1 MSYMFNKEGKSMLK
15 KLTIPLIIFLFIVS
29 CEKSPKKNIQTTLP
43 KPTLTLKSGD
53 YTMDNDNSSIK
64 WTGRELSTKS
74 HYGSLQMKDG
84 SITINTDGTVNGI
97 IKIDMTTIDC
107 EDLQGRSKASL
118 ERHLRSDDFFSVE
131 SHPIATLTFK
141 SEGGIGAGNKLAF
154 NGDLE
159 IKGISHP
166 ISFESEVKSVDP
178 KVNALIDMTFDRS
191 KYNVRFRSGT
201 FFQNLGDKLI
211 YDDIELSVDI
221 KTL

>member
-1 MSYMFNKEGKSMLK
+1 MLK
-15 KLTIPLIIFLFIVS
+15 KSLIPAILILFIVS
-29 CEKSPKKNIQTTLP
+29 CEKSSKKKIDTSLP
-43 KPTLTLKSGD
+43 KPTLSLSSGD
-53 YTMDNDNSSIK
+53 YVMDNDNSSIK

-74 HYGSLQMKDG
+74 HYGSLQMKNG
-84 SITINTDGTVNGI
+84 SLTVNTDGTVNGI

-166 ISFESEVKSVDP
+166 ISFESEVKNVDP
-178 KVNALIDMTFDRS
+178 KVSALVNMTFDRS

-211 YDDIELSVDI
+211 YDDIEISVDI
-221 KTL
+221 RTL

>member
-1 MSYMFNKEGKSMLK
+1 MLK
-15 KLTIPLIIFLFIVS
+15 KFLIPAILILFIVS
-29 CEKSPKKNIQTTLP
+29 CEKSSKKKIDTSLP
-43 KPTLTLKSGD
+43 KPTLSLSSGD
-53 YTMDNDNSSIK
+53 YVMDNDNSSIK

-74 HYGSLQMKDG
+74 HYGSLQMKNG
-84 SITINTDGTVNGI
+84 SLTVNTDGTINGI

-178 KVNALIDMTFDRS
+178 KVTALVDMTFDRS

-211 YDDIELSVDI
+211 YDDIEISVDI
-221 KTL
+221 RTL

>member
-1 MSYMFNKEGKSMLK
+1 MLK
-15 KLTIPLIIFLFIVS
+15 KFLIPAILILFIVS
-29 CEKSPKKNIQTTLP
+29 CEKSSKKKINTSLP
-43 KPTLTLKSGD
+43 KPTLSLSSGD
-53 YTMDNDNSSIK
+53 YVMDNDNSSIK

-74 HYGSLQMKDG
+74 HYGSLQMKNG
-84 SITINTDGTVNGI
+84 SLTVNTDGTVNGI

-166 ISFESEVKSVDP
+166 ISFESELKSVDP
-178 KVNALIDMTFDRS
+178 KVSALVDMTFDRS

-211 YDDIELSVDI
+211 YDDIEISVDI
-221 KTL
+221 RTL

>member
-1 MSYMFNKEGKSMLK
+1 MLK
-15 KLTIPLIIFLFIVS
+15 KFLIPAILILFIVS
-29 CEKSPKKNIQTTLP
+29 CEKSSKKKINTSLP
-43 KPTLTLKSGD
+43 KPTLSLSSGD
-53 YTMDNDNSSIK
+53 YVMDNDNSSIK

-74 HYGSLQMKDG
+74 HYGSLQMKNG
-84 SITINTDGTVNGI
+84 SLTVNTDGTVNGI

-166 ISFESEVKSVDP
+166 ISFESELKNVDP
-178 KVNALIDMTFDRS
+178 KVSALVDMTFDRS

-211 YDDIELSVDI
+211 YDDIEISVDI
-221 KTL
+221 RTL

>member
-1 MSYMFNKEGKSMLK
+1 MLK
-15 KLTIPLIIFLFIVS
+15 KFLIPTILILFIVS
-29 CEKSPKKNIQTTLP
+29 CEKSSKKKIDTSLP
-43 KPTLTLKSGD
+43 KPTLSLSSGD
-53 YTMDNDNSSIK
+53 YVMDNDNSSIK

-74 HYGSLQMKDG
+74 HYGSLQMKNG
-84 SITINTDGTVNGI
+84 SLTVNTDGTINGI

-178 KVNALIDMTFDRS
+178 KVTALVDMTFDRS

-211 YDDIELSVDI
+211 YDDIEISVDI
-221 KTL
+221 RTL

>member
-1 MSYMFNKEGKSMLK
+1 MLK
-15 KLTIPLIIFLFIVS
+15 KFLIPAILILFIVS
-29 CEKSPKKNIQTTLP
+29 CEKSSKKKIDTSLP
-43 KPTLTLKSGD
+43 KPTLSLSSGD
-53 YTMDNDNSSIK
+53 YVMDNDNSSIK

-74 HYGSLQMKDG
+74 HYGSLQMKNG
-84 SITINTDGTVNGI
+84 SLTVNTDGTINGI

-131 SHPIATLTFK
+131 SHPIATLTFN

-166 ISFESEVKSVDP
+166 ISFESELKSVDP
-178 KVNALIDMTFDRS
+178 KVSALVDMTFDRS

-211 YDDIELSVDI
+211 YDDIEISVDI
-221 KTL
+221 RTL

>member
-1 MSYMFNKEGKSMLK
+1 MLK
-15 KLTIPLIIFLFIVS
+15 KFLIPAILILFIVS
-29 CEKSPKKNIQTTLP
+29 CDKSSKKKIDTSLP
-43 KPTLTLKSGD
+43 KPTLSLSSGD
-53 YTMDNDNSSIK
+53 YVMDKNNSSIK

-74 HYGSLQMKDG
+74 HYGSLQMKNG
-84 SITINTDGTVNGI
+84 SLTVNTDGTVNGI

-107 EDLQGRSKASL
+107 EDLQGRSKSSL
-118 ERHLRSDDFFSVE
+118 ERHLRSDDFFSVK

-178 KVNALIDMTFDRS
+178 KVNALVDMTFDRS

-211 YDDIELSVDI
+211 YDDIEISVHI
-221 KTL
+221 

>member
-1 MSYMFNKEGKSMLK
+1 MLK
-15 KLTIPLIIFLFIVS
+15 KFLIPVILISFIVS
-29 CEKSPKKNIQTTLP
+29 CEKSSKKKIDTSLP
-43 KPTLTLKSGD
+43 KPTLSLSSGD
-53 YTMDNDNSSIK
+53 YIMDNDNSSIK

-74 HYGSLQMKDG
+74 HYGSLQMKNG
-84 SITINTDGTVNGI
+84 SLTVNTDGTINGI

-141 SEGGIGAGNKLAF
+141 SQGGIGAGNKLAF

-178 KVNALIDMTFDRS
+178 KVTALVDMTFDRS

-211 YDDIELSVDI
+211 YDDIEISVDI
-221 KTL
+221 RTL

>member
-1 MSYMFNKEGKSMLK
+1 MLK
-15 KLTIPLIIFLFIVS
+15 KFLIPAILISFIVS
-29 CEKSPKKNIQTTLP
+29 CEKSSKKKIDTSLP
-43 KPTLTLKSGD
+43 KPTLSLSSGD
-53 YTMDNDNSSIK
+53 YVMDNDNSSIK

-74 HYGSLQMKDG
+74 HYGSLQMKNG
-84 SITINTDGTVNGI
+84 SLTVNTDGTVNGI

-178 KVNALIDMTFDRS
+178 KVSALVDMTFDRS

-211 YDDIELSVDI
+211 YDDIEISVDI
-221 KTL
+221 RTL

>member
-1 MSYMFNKEGKSMLK
+1 MLK
-15 KLTIPLIIFLFIVS
+15 KFLIPAILILFIVS
-29 CEKSPKKNIQTTLP
+29 CEKSSKKKINTSLP
-43 KPTLTLKSGD
+43 KPTLSLSSGD
-53 YTMDNDNSSIK
+53 YVMDNDNSSIK

-74 HYGSLQMKDG
+74 HYGSLQMKNG
-84 SITINTDGTVNGI
+84 SLTVNTDGTVNGI

-166 ISFESEVKSVDP
+166 ISFESEVKNVDP
-178 KVNALIDMTFDRS
+178 KVTALVDMTFDRT

-211 YDDIELSVDI
+211 YDDIEISVDI
-221 KTL
+221 RTL

>member
-1 MSYMFNKEGKSMLK
+1 MLK
-15 KLTIPLIIFLFIVS
+15 KFLIPAILLLFIVS
-29 CEKSPKKNIQTTLP
+29 CEKSSKKKIDTSLP
-43 KPTLTLKSGD
+43 RPTLSLSSGD
-53 YTMDNDNSSIK
+53 YVMDNDNSSIK
-64 WTGRELSTKS
+64 WTGKELSTKS
-74 HYGSLQMKDG
+74 HYGSLQMKNG
-84 SITINTDGTVNGI
+84 SLTVNTDGTVKGI

-166 ISFESEVKSVDP
+166 ISFESELKSVDP
-178 KVNALIDMTFDRS
+178 KVSALVDMTFDRS

-211 YDDIELSVDI
+211 YDDIEISVDI
-221 KTL
+221 RTL

>member
-1 MSYMFNKEGKSMLK
+1 MLK
-15 KLTIPLIIFLFIVS
+15 KFLIPTILILFIVS
-29 CEKSPKKNIQTTLP
+29 CEKSSKKKINTSLP
-43 KPTLTLKSGD
+43 KPTLSLSSGD
-53 YTMDNDNSSIK
+53 YVMDNDNSSIK

-74 HYGSLQMKDG
+74 HYGSLQMKNG
-84 SITINTDGTVNGI
+84 SLTVNTDGTVNGI

-166 ISFESEVKSVDP
+166 ISFESELKSVDP
-178 KVNALIDMTFDRS
+178 KVSALVDMTFDRS

-211 YDDIELSVDI
+211 YDDIEISVDI
-221 KTL
+221 RTL

>member
-1 MSYMFNKEGKSMLK
+1 MLK
-15 KLTIPLIIFLFIVS
+15 KFLIPTILILFIVS
-29 CEKSPKKNIQTTLP
+29 CEKSSKKKIDTSLP
-43 KPTLTLKSGD
+43 KPTLSLSSGD

-74 HYGSLQMKDG
+74 HYGSLQMKNG
-84 SITINTDGTVNGI
+84 SLTVNTDGTVNGI

-166 ISFESEVKSVDP
+166 ISFESEVKNVDP
-178 KVNALIDMTFDRS
+178 KVSALVNMTFDRS

-211 YDDIELSVDI
+211 YDDIEISVDI
-221 KTL
+221 RTL

>member
-1 MSYMFNKEGKSMLK
+1 MSYILNKEGKSMLK

-43 KPTLTLKSGD
+43 KPTLTLNSGD

-84 SITINTDGTVNGI
+84 SISINTDGTVNGI

>member
-1 MSYMFNKEGKSMLK
+1 MLK
-15 KLTIPLIIFLFIVS
+15 KFLIPAILLLFIVS
-29 CEKSPKKNIQTTLP
+29 CEKSSKKKINTSLP
-43 KPTLTLKSGD
+43 KPTLSLSSGD
-53 YTMDNDNSSIK
+53 YVMDNDNSSIK

-74 HYGSLQMKDG
+74 HYGSLQMKNG
-84 SITINTDGTVNGI
+84 SLTVNTDGTVNGI

-166 ISFESEVKSVDP
+166 ISFESEVKNVDP
-178 KVNALIDMTFDRS
+178 KVSALVNMTFDRS

-211 YDDIELSVDI
+211 YDDIEISVDI
-221 KTL
+221 ITL

>member
-1 MSYMFNKEGKSMLK
+1 MLK
-15 KLTIPLIIFLFIVS
+15 KFLIPAILILFIVS
-29 CEKSPKKNIQTTLP
+29 CEKSSKKKINTSLP
-43 KPTLTLKSGD
+43 KPTLSLSSGD
-53 YTMDNDNSSIK
+53 YVMDNDNSSIK

-74 HYGSLQMKDG
+74 HYGSLQMKNG
-84 SITINTDGTVNGI
+84 SLTINTDGTVNGI

-166 ISFESEVKSVDP
+166 ISFESELKSVDP
-178 KVNALIDMTFDRS
+178 KVSALVDMTFDRS

-211 YDDIELSVDI
+211 YDDIEISVDI
-221 KTL
+221 RTL

>member
-1 MSYMFNKEGKSMLK
+1 MLK
-15 KLTIPLIIFLFIVS
+15 KFLIPAILILFIVS
-29 CEKSPKKNIQTTLP
+29 CEKSSKKKIDTSLP
-43 KPTLTLKSGD
+43 KPTLSLSSGD
-53 YTMDNDNSSIK
+53 YVMDNDNSSIK

-74 HYGSLQMKDG
+74 HYGSLQMKNG
-84 SITINTDGTVNGI
+84 SLTVNTDGTVNGI

-178 KVNALIDMTFDRS
+178 KVSALVDMTFDRS

-211 YDDIELSVDI
+211 YDDIEISVDI
-221 KTL
+221 RTL

>member
-1 MSYMFNKEGKSMLK
+1 MLK
-15 KLTIPLIIFLFIVS
+15 KFLIPAILILFIVS
-29 CEKSPKKNIQTTLP
+29 CEKSSKKKINTSLP
-43 KPTLTLKSGD
+43 KPTLSLSSGD
-53 YTMDNDNSSIK
+53 YVMDNDNSSIK

-74 HYGSLQMKDG
+74 HYGSLQMKNG
-84 SITINTDGTVNGI
+84 SLTVNTDGTVNGI

-178 KVNALIDMTFDRS
+178 KVSALVNMTFDRS

-211 YDDIELSVDI
+211 YDDIEISVDI
-221 KTL
+221 RTL

>member
-1 MSYMFNKEGKSMLK
+1 MLK
-15 KLTIPLIIFLFIVS
+15 KFLIPAILILFIVS
-29 CEKSPKKNIQTTLP
+29 CEKSSKKKINTSLP
-43 KPTLTLKSGD
+43 KPTLSLSSGD
-53 YTMDNDNSSIK
+53 YVMDNDNSSIK

-74 HYGSLQMKDG
+74 HYGSLQMKNG
-84 SITINTDGTVNGI
+84 SLTVNTDGTINGM

-166 ISFESEVKSVDP
+166 ISFESELKSVDT
-178 KVNALIDMTFDRS
+178 KVSALVDMTFDRS

-211 YDDIELSVDI
+211 YDDIEISVDI
-221 KTL
+221 RTL

>member
-1 MSYMFNKEGKSMLK
+1 MLK
-15 KLTIPLIIFLFIVS
+15 KFLIPAILILFIVS
-29 CEKSPKKNIQTTLP
+29 CEKSSKKKINTSLP
-43 KPTLTLKSGD
+43 KPTLSLSSGD
-53 YTMDNDNSSIK
+53 YVMDNDNSSIK

-74 HYGSLQMKDG
+74 HYGSLQMKNG
-84 SITINTDGTVNGI
+84 SLTVNTDGTVNGI

-166 ISFESEVKSVDP
+166 ISFESEVKNVDP
-178 KVNALIDMTFDRS
+178 KVSALVNMTFDRS

-211 YDDIELSVDI
+211 YDDIEISVDI
-221 KTL
+221 RTL

>member
-1 MSYMFNKEGKSMLK
+1 MLK
-15 KLTIPLIIFLFIVS
+15 KFLIPAILISFIVS
-29 CEKSPKKNIQTTLP
+29 CEKSSKKKIDTSLP
-43 KPTLTLKSGD
+43 KPTLSLSSGD
-53 YTMDNDNSSIK
+53 YIMDNDNSSIK

-74 HYGSLQMKDG
+74 HYGSLQMKNG
-84 SITINTDGTVNGI
+84 SLTVNTDGTINGI

-166 ISFESEVKSVDP
+166 ISFESELKSVDP
-178 KVNALIDMTFDRS
+178 KVSALVDMTFDRS

-211 YDDIELSVDI
+211 YDDIEISVDI
-221 KTL
+221 RTL

>member
-1 MSYMFNKEGKSMLK
+1 MLK
-15 KLTIPLIIFLFIVS
+15 KFLIPAILLLFIVS
-29 CEKSPKKNIQTTLP
+29 CEKSSKKKINTSLP
-43 KPTLTLKSGD
+43 KPTLSLSSGD
-53 YTMDNDNSSIK
+53 YVMDNDNSSIK

-74 HYGSLQMKDG
+74 HYGSLQMKNG
-84 SITINTDGTVNGI
+84 SLTVNTDGTVNGI

-141 SEGGIGAGNKLAF
+141 SEGGIAAGNKLAF

-178 KVNALIDMTFDRS
+178 KVTALVDMTFDRS

-211 YDDIELSVDI
+211 YDDIEITVDI
-221 KTL
+221 ITL

>member
-1 MSYMFNKEGKSMLK
+1 MLK
-15 KLTIPLIIFLFIVS
+15 KFLIPAILISFIVS
-29 CEKSPKKNIQTTLP
+29 CEKSSKKKIDTSLP
-43 KPTLTLKSGD
+43 KPTLSLSSGD
-53 YTMDNDNSSIK
+53 YIMDNDNSSIK

-84 SITINTDGTVNGI
+84 SLTVNTDGTINGI

-166 ISFESEVKSVDP
+166 ISFESELKSVDP
-178 KVNALIDMTFDRS
+178 KVSALVDMTFDRS

-211 YDDIELSVDI
+211 YDDIEISVDI
-221 KTL
+221 RTL

>member
-1 MSYMFNKEGKSMLK
+1 MLK
-15 KLTIPLIIFLFIVS
+15 KFLIPAILLLFIVS
-29 CEKSPKKNIQTTLP
+29 CEKSSKKKINTSLP
-43 KPTLTLKSGD
+43 KPTLSLSSGD
-53 YTMDNDNSSIK
+53 YVMDNDNSSIK

-74 HYGSLQMKDG
+74 HYGSLQMKNG
-84 SITINTDGTVNGI
+84 SLTVNTDGTINGI

-166 ISFESEVKSVDP
+166 ISFESELKSVDP
-178 KVNALIDMTFDRS
+178 KVSALVDMTFDRS
-191 KYNVRFRSGT
+191 KYNVRFRS
-201 FFQNLGDKLI
+201 
-211 YDDIELSVDI
+211 ELSFKIWVI
-221 KTL
+221 N

>member
-1 MSYMFNKEGKSMLK
+1 MLK
-15 KLTIPLIIFLFIVS
+15 KFLIPAILILFIVS
-29 CEKSPKKNIQTTLP
+29 CEKSSKKKINTSLP
-43 KPTLTLKSGD
+43 KPTLSLSSGD
-53 YTMDNDNSSIK
+53 YVMDNDNSSIK

-74 HYGSLQMKDG
+74 HYGSLQMKNG
-84 SITINTDGTVNGI
+84 SLTVNTDGTINGI

-166 ISFESEVKSVDP
+166 ISFESEVKNVDP
-178 KVNALIDMTFDRS
+178 KVTALVDMTFDRS

-211 YDDIELSVDI
+211 YDDIEISVDI
-221 KTL
+221 RTL

>member
-1 MSYMFNKEGKSMLK
+1 MFK
-15 KLTIPLIIFLFIVS
+15 KILIPAILTLLVIS
-29 CEKSPKKNIQTTLP
+29 CEKSSKKNNDISLS
-43 KPTLTLKSGD
+43 KPTLSLSSGE

-64 WTGRELSTKS
+64 WTGRELSTIS
-74 HYGSLQMKDG
+74 HYGSLQMKNG
-84 SITINTDGTVNGI
+84 NLKINSDGTVNGM

-107 EDLQGRSKASL
+107 EDLEGKSKASL

-131 SHPIATLTFK
+131 SHPIATLTFT
-141 SEGGIGAGNKLAF
+141 SEGAIGAGNKLVF

-166 ISFESEVKSVDP
+166 ISFESVVKSVDP
-178 KVNALIDMTFDRS
+178 NLNAIVDLTFDRS

-211 YDDIELSVDI
+211 YDDIEISVDI
-221 KTL
+221 RTL

>member
-1 MSYMFNKEGKSMLK
+1 MLK
-15 KLTIPLIIFLFIVS
+15 KFLIPAILLLFIVS
-29 CEKSPKKNIQTTLP
+29 CEKSSKKKINTSLP
-43 KPTLTLKSGD
+43 KPTLSLSAGD
-53 YTMDNDNSSIK
+53 YVMDNDNSSIK

-74 HYGSLQMKDG
+74 HYGSLQMKNG
-84 SITINTDGTVNGI
+84 SLTVNTDGTVNGI

-166 ISFESEVKSVDP
+166 ISFESEVKNVDP
-178 KVNALIDMTFDRS
+178 KVSALVNMTFDRS

-211 YDDIELSVDI
+211 YDDIEISVDI
-221 KTL
+221 RTL

>member
-1 MSYMFNKEGKSMLK
+1 MLK
-15 KLTIPLIIFLFIVS
+15 KFLIPAILILFIVS
-29 CEKSPKKNIQTTLP
+29 CEKSSKKKINTSLP
-43 KPTLTLKSGD
+43 KPTLSLSSGD
-53 YTMDNDNSSIK
+53 YVMDNDNSSIK

-74 HYGSLQMKDG
+74 HYGSLQMKNG
-84 SITINTDGTVNGI
+84 SLTVNTDGTVNGI

-141 SEGGIGAGNKLAF
+141 SEGGLGAGNKLAF

-166 ISFESEVKSVDP
+166 ISFESEVKNVDP
-178 KVNALIDMTFDRS
+178 KVTALVDMTFDRS

-211 YDDIELSVDI
+211 YDDIEISVDI
-221 KTL
+221 RTL

>member
-1 MSYMFNKEGKSMLK
+1 MLK
-15 KLTIPLIIFLFIVS
+15 KILIPTILILFIVS
-29 CEKSPKKNIQTTLP
+29 CEKSSKKKIDTPLP
-43 KPTLTLKSGD
+43 KPTLSLSSGD
-53 YTMDNDNSSIK
+53 YVMDNDNSSIK

-74 HYGSLQMKDG
+74 HYGSLQMKNG
-84 SITINTDGTVNGI
+84 SLTVNTDGTINGI

-166 ISFESEVKSVDP
+166 ISFESEVKNVDP
-178 KVNALIDMTFDRS
+178 KVSALVNMTFDRS

-211 YDDIELSVDI
+211 YDDIEISVDI
-221 KTL
+221 RTL

>member
-1 MSYMFNKEGKSMLK
+1 MLK
-15 KLTIPLIIFLFIVS
+15 KFLIPAILILFIVS
-29 CEKSPKKNIQTTLP
+29 CEKSSKKKINTSLP
-43 KPTLTLKSGD
+43 KPTLSLSSGD
-53 YTMDNDNSSIK
+53 YVMDNDNSSIK

-74 HYGSLQMKDG
+74 HYGSLQMKNG
-84 SITINTDGTVNGI
+84 SLTVNTDGTVNGI

-141 SEGGIGAGNKLAF
+141 SEGGIAAGNKLAF

-178 KVNALIDMTFDRS
+178 KVTALVDMTFDRS

-211 YDDIELSVDI
+211 YDDIEITVDI
-221 KTL
+221 ITL

>member
-1 MSYMFNKEGKSMLK
+1 MLK
-15 KLTIPLIIFLFIVS
+15 KFLIPAILLLFIVS
-29 CEKSPKKNIQTTLP
+29 CEKSSIKKINTSLP
-43 KPTLTLKSGD
+43 KPTLSLSSGD
-53 YTMDNDNSSIK
+53 YVMDNDNSSIK

-74 HYGSLQMKDG
+74 HYGSLQMKNG
-84 SITINTDGTVNGI
+84 SLTVNTDGTVNGI

-166 ISFESEVKSVDP
+166 ISFESEVKNVDP
-178 KVNALIDMTFDRS
+178 KVSALVNMTFDRS

-211 YDDIELSVDI
+211 YDDIEISVDI
-221 KTL
+221 RTL

>member
-1 MSYMFNKEGKSMLK
+1 MLK
-15 KLTIPLIIFLFIVS
+15 KFLIPAILILFIVS
-29 CEKSPKKNIQTTLP
+29 CEKSSKKKTNTSLP
-43 KPTLTLKSGD
+43 KPTLSLSSGD
-53 YTMDNDNSSIK
+53 YVMDNDNSSIK

-74 HYGSLQMKDG
+74 HYGSLQMKNG
-84 SITINTDGTVNGI
+84 SLTVNTDGTVKGI

-178 KVNALIDMTFDRS
+178 KVSALVDMTFDRS

-211 YDDIELSVDI
+211 YDDIEISVDI
-221 KTL
+221 RTL

>member
-1 MSYMFNKEGKSMLK
+1 MLK
-15 KLTIPLIIFLFIVS
+15 KFLIPAILILFIVS
-29 CEKSPKKNIQTTLP
+29 CEKSSKKKIDTSLP
-43 KPTLTLKSGD
+43 KPTLSLSSGD
-53 YTMDNDNSSIK
+53 YVMDNDNSSIK

-74 HYGSLQMKDG
+74 HYGSLQMKNG
-84 SITINTDGTVNGI
+84 SLTVNTDGTVNGI

-166 ISFESEVKSVDP
+166 ISFESEVKNVDP
-178 KVNALIDMTFDRS
+178 KVSALVNMTFDRS

-211 YDDIELSVDI
+211 YDDIEISVDI
-221 KTL
+221 RTL

>member
-1 MSYMFNKEGKSMLK
+1 MLK
-15 KLTIPLIIFLFIVS
+15 KFLIPAILILFIVS
-29 CEKSPKKNIQTTLP
+29 CEKSSKKKIDTSLP
-43 KPTLTLKSGD
+43 KPTLSLSSGD
-53 YTMDNDNSSIK
+53 YVMDNDNSSIK

-74 HYGSLQMKDG
+74 HYGSLQMKNG
-84 SITINTDGTVNGI
+84 SLTVNTDGTINGI

-166 ISFESEVKSVDP
+166 ISFESELKSVDP
-178 KVNALIDMTFDRS
+178 KVSALVDMTFDRS

-211 YDDIELSVDI
+211 YDDIEISVDI
-221 KTL
+221 RTL

>member
-1 MSYMFNKEGKSMLK
+1 MLK
-15 KLTIPLIIFLFIVS
+15 KFLIPAILILFIVS
-29 CEKSPKKNIQTTLP
+29 CEKSSKKKINTSLP
-43 KPTLTLKSGD
+43 KPTLSLSSGD
-53 YTMDNDNSSIK
+53 YVMDNDNSSIK

-74 HYGSLQMKDG
+74 HYGSLQMKNG
-84 SITINTDGTVNGI
+84 SLTVNTDGTVNGI

-178 KVNALIDMTFDRS
+178 KVSALVDMTFDRS

-211 YDDIELSVDI
+211 YDDIEISVDI
-221 KTL
+221 RTL

>member
-1 MSYMFNKEGKSMLK
+1 MLK
-15 KLTIPLIIFLFIVS
+15 KFLIPAILLLFIVS
-29 CEKSPKKNIQTTLP
+29 CEKSSKKKIDTSLP
-43 KPTLTLKSGD
+43 KPTLSLSSGD
-53 YTMDNDNSSIK
+53 YVMDNDNSSIK

-74 HYGSLQMKDG
+74 HYGSLQMKNG
-84 SITINTDGTVNGI
+84 SLTVNTDGTVNGI

-141 SEGGIGAGNKLAF
+141 SEGGIAAGNKLAF

-178 KVNALIDMTFDRS
+178 KVTALVDMTFDRS

-211 YDDIELSVDI
+211 YDDIEITVDI
-221 KTL
+221 ITL

>member
-1 MSYMFNKEGKSMLK
+1 MLK
-15 KLTIPLIIFLFIVS
+15 KFLIPTILILFIVS
-29 CEKSPKKNIQTTLP
+29 CEKSSKKKINTSLP
-43 KPTLTLKSGD
+43 KPTLSLSSGD

-74 HYGSLQMKDG
+74 HYGSLQMKNG
-84 SITINTDGTVNGI
+84 SLTVNTDGTVNGI

-166 ISFESEVKSVDP
+166 ISFESEVKNVDP
-178 KVNALIDMTFDRS
+178 KVSALVDMTFDRS

-201 FFQNLGDKLI
+201 FFPVSYTHL
-211 YDDIELSVDI
+211 
-221 KTL
+221 TLPTKA